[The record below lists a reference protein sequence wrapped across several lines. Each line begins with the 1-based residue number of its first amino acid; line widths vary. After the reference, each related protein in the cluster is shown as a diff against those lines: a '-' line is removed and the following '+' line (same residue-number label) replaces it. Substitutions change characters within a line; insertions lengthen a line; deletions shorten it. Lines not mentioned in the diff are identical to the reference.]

1 VELLY
6 NAAILSYF
14 PIAAEK
20 IRMYNKTINSG
31 TGKGKIIQECTKN
44 DRTEYSFC
52 ASYSQP
58 KNNKMRSLIMH
69 KRRTSGFTLIELLV
83 VIAIIALLMSILMP
97 ALQRVKKQAR
107 SVACLS
113 KLKQWGLFFSMYADD
128 YNGRFMMGFT
138 AQPVANRWVWALR
151 DYYKWDDEFT
161 CCPNATKPWV
171 DKNGINSG
179 AEGTDVGVTMAWGY
193 TRDDH
198 WYWQGVPAYMKG
210 SYGINGWVVDP
221 QPGHEPHP
229 ERGQPDY
236 FWRGPTV
243 AGAGYVPLFLGAQ
256 RYNGFPL
263 QTDRPPSYSGEP
275 WNDDAQM
282 GRYCLNRHDGFVGCL
297 LLDYSARKVGLKEL
311 WTLKWHRKY
320 DQAGPYTK
328 GGGAQ
333 SSDWPEWMK
342 SFKDY

>member
-1 VELLY
+1 
-6 NAAILSYF
+6 
-14 PIAAEK
+14 
-20 IRMYNKTINSG
+20 
-31 TGKGKIIQECTKN
+31 
-44 DRTEYSFC
+44 
-52 ASYSQP
+52 
-58 KNNKMRSLIMH
+58 MRSLNMH
-69 KRRTSGFTLIELLV
+69 KRKTSGFTLIELLV

-113 KLKQWGLFFSMYADD
+113 KLNQWGLFFSMYAED
-128 YNGRFMMGFT
+128 YNSHFMMGFVT
-138 AQPVANRWVWALR
+138 NPPNRWIYALG

-171 DKNGINSG
+171 DKNGVNTG
-179 AEGTDVGVTMAWGY
+179 AEGTSVGVTMAWGY
-193 TRDDH
+193 VTQDH
-198 WYWQGVPAYMKG
+198 WIYQGNKMQMKG

-221 QPGHEPHP
+221 PPGFEPHP
-229 ERGQPDY
+229 ERGDASY

-256 RYNGFPL
+256 RYNGVPL

-282 GRYCLNRHDGFVGCL
+282 GRFCLNRHDGFVGCL
-297 LLDYSARKVGLKEL
+297 FLDYSARKVGLKEL

-320 DQAGPYTK
+320 DQAGPYTR

-333 SSDWPEWMK
+333 SADWPEWMRTL
-342 SFKDY
+342 KDY